1 MTSSVVSIIFVWI
14 FMEYSMICNTCSL
27 ITLCFND
34 FHDLESQGLATL
46 ASGAGDF
53 SARHCRKRRTFGIS
67 GAGDFSG
74 ISGLATL
81 APDIAVAFR
90 KLTTMGR
97 AKDIRGNGETMHSQ
111 STGHLTRKQ
120 IYARWTSMTINIEK
134 INCHQGKECP
144 DLETTQSQL

>member
-1 MTSSVVSIIFVWI
+1 
-14 FMEYSMICNTCSL
+14 MICNTCSL

-46 ASGAGDF
+46 ASDIAITIV
-53 SARHCRKRRTFGIS
+53 RRPIGIS

-81 APDIAVAFR
+81 APDIVVAFR

-111 STGHLTRKQ
+111 STTHLTRKQ
-120 IYARWTSMTINIEK
+120 I
-134 INCHQGKECP
+134 
-144 DLETTQSQL
+144 